1 MKNCFDFVE
10 EVVNYDHNL
19 YMASLDVES
28 LFINITVEET
38 SKNSVNDLFS
48 NNLYSGKLSRKDL
61 YN

>member
-10 EVVNYDHNL
+10 EVDNYDHNL

-28 LFINITVEET
+28 LFINFTVEET

-48 NNLYSGKLSRKDL
+48 NDLYSGKLSRKDL